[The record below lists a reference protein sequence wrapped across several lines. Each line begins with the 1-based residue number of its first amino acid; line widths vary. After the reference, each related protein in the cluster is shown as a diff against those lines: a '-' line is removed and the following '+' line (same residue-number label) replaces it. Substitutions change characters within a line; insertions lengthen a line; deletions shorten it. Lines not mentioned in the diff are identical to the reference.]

1 MHIYI
6 IKISPSMEER
16 WIRLELSPILGPLGL
31 LPTSLQKD
39 LVRYNFRQ
47 GFLSLHKGL
56 TMLTS

>member
-1 MHIYI
+1 
-6 IKISPSMEER
+6 MEER

-31 LPTSLQKD
+31 LPASLQKD